1 MTGLF
6 LWVLDSDSGEVLR
19 IPYDQNDPSNTYCE
33 DLLAQHGLIQVNC
46 QWMVSEASQPA
57 EEAPQ

>member
-6 LWVLDSDSGEVLR
+6 LWVLDSGSGEVLR
-19 IPYDQNDPSNTYCE
+19 IPYDQNDPSDTYCE
-33 DLLAQHGLIQVNC
+33 DLLTERGLTQANC
-46 QWMVSEASQPA
+46 QWMVSKASQPA